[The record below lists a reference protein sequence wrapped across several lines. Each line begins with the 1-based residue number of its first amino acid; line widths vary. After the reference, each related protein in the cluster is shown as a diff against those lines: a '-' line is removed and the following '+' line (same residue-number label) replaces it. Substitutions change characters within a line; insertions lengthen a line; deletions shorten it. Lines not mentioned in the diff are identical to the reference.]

1 MGGSGGGSYF
11 GGGDPEKANQQ
22 LQTAKEETQTAEYL
36 ASCNAYLKDLLTKF
50 NDRDVV
56 GINQHLREIKE
67 ALGKELEG
75 TIDLVFGGSVAKHT
89 YVDGLSDVDS
99 LVLLDNCTL
108 ADESPNVARDY
119 LAARIRER
127 FPNLEVGVGTL
138 AVTVHFK
145 DVDIQLL
152 PAVSCQ
158 RHVKIGDS
166 TGKQWSAI
174 KPQEFTRLLS
184 KRNDDLSQKLVPAI
198 KLAKAII
205 AGLPEQQQISGYHAE
220 SLAIEAFKNYTGSFT
235 HRDMLK
241 HYFLKGAQ
249 LLLEPIR
256 DRTGQS
262 VHVDDALGPAASLE
276 RKIVSDAFSRVSRRM
291 ANADRAGRA
300 EDWTPLFSD
309 V

>member
-11 GGGDPEKANQQ
+11 GGGDPEKAKQH
-22 LQTAKEETQTAEYL
+22 LQTAKEETQTAEYI
-36 ASCNAYLKDLLTKF
+36 AACNAYLKELLTRF
-50 NDRDVV
+50 NDRDVA
-56 GINQHLREIKE
+56 GINKHLHDIEE

-75 TIDLVFGGSVAKHT
+75 AIELVFGGSVAKHT

-99 LVLLDNCTL
+99 LVMLDNCSL
-108 ADESPNVARDY
+108 ADQPPGIAKQY
-119 LAARIRER
+119 LADRIRER
-127 FPNLEVGVGTL
+127 FPGVKVDVGKL
-138 AVTVHFK
+138 AVTVHFP
-145 DVDIQLL
+145 DADIQLL

-158 RHVKIGDS
+158 NHVKIGDS
-166 TGKQWSAI
+166 SGQQWSAI
-174 KPQEFTRLLS
+174 KPQEFTRALS
-184 KRNDDLSQKLVPAI
+184 SRNDAVGKKLVPTI

-220 SLAIEAFKNYTGSFT
+220 SLAIEAFKNYSGPFT

-241 HYFLKGAQ
+241 HYFGRGAQ

-262 VHVDDALGPAASLE
+262 VHVDDALGGAASLE
-276 RKIVSDAFSRVSRRM
+276 RKIVSDAFTRVSRRM

-300 EDWTPLFSD
+300 EDWSQLFSG